1 MTLLDRKSTPLHS
14 DNDEVQKG
22 RRDLDEGKCRSS
34 GFELRAANP
43 GGVVVEAALFSRPK
57 RDFGAAS
64 NALNSFSR
72 VCLMVASFVSARP
85 LPLFSS
91 RPMSHPSQGSK
102 DTGKQGGG
110 RKGRVNERMAES
122 FDTRRRLQTF
132 HLSLLLLPRPR
143 EGFT

>member
-1 MTLLDRKSTPLHS
+1 M
-14 DNDEVQKG
+14 QKG
-22 RRDLDEGKCRSS
+22 RDGGEGKCRSS

-43 GGVVVEAALFSRPK
+43 GGDVVEAALFSRPK

-91 RPMSHPSQGSK
+91 LPMSHPSQGSK
-102 DTGKQGGG
+102 DTGKQGG
-110 RKGRVNERMAES
+110 KGRVNERMTES

>member
-1 MTLLDRKSTPLHS
+1 MPQFRIRVTCRKP
-14 DNDEVQKG
+14 
-22 RRDLDEGKCRSS
+22 RRRCRV
-34 GFELRAANP
+34 AD
-43 GGVVVEAALFSRPK
+43 AALFSRPK

-102 DTGKQGGG
+102 DTGKQGREGG
-110 RKGRVNERMAES
+110 SVNERMAES

-132 HLSLLLLPRPR
+132 HLSLLLLPRPF